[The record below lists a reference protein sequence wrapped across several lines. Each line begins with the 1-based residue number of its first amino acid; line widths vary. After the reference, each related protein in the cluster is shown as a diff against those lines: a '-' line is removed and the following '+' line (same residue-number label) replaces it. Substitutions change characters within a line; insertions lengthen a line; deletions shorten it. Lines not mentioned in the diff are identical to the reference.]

1 MCKCLCVP
9 GTRAR
14 DRPVR
19 DVTEGPGMD
28 RTISEQLNKAF
39 EAYRNASIEKEL
51 ARKELQHK
59 VPFVNDR
66 LAPSEALCMNGSAV
80 SERGQTLTYCSCRPS
95 SISGTLSSW
104 RDR

>member
-1 MCKCLCVP
+1 MCVP

-14 DRPVR
+14 DRSVR
-19 DVTEGPGMD
+19 NVTEGPGMD

-59 VPFVNDR
+59 VAFVNYR
-66 LAPSEALCMNGSAV
+66 FRQKRVIWIGLAWVTVG
-80 SERGQTLTYCSCRPS
+80 RH
-95 SISGTLSSW
+95 
-104 RDR
+104 